1 VGRNEF
7 PMNSKFKKTI
17 KGYFFISPSAT
28 IMIVFVFF
36 PLLYAFSMSFH
47 QWDMS
52 SQALFIGFQNYVA
65 ALTSVQFWNSML
77 YTLYYVLGVLPFSL
91 LFGLLFALLL
101 RDGSMR
107 GVGIYRMIYFMPV
120 VTSPIAAAMGFD
132 WIFQSQMGMANHVI
146 EKFGGQGL
154 NWLTDPTG
162 VLQMFFNNFNIS
174 LPTVLQGPSLAL
186 FVIILLGVW
195 QNVGYSTVV
204 YLAGLQS
211 ISSIYYEA
219 AALDGATRW
228 KSFWHITLPLLSPS
242 TFFLMIMFTISSFQV
257 FGPVQIMTPSG
268 GPLNTTSVVV
278 FYLYRQAFSYYNMGY
293 AMAVAFLLM
302 GIVLLAT
309 IFQFKFLERRV
320 NYE

>member
-1 VGRNEF
+1 MGRNEF

>member
-1 VGRNEF
+1 
-7 PMNSKFKKTI
+7 MNSKLKKTI

-28 IMIVFVFF
+28 VMIVFIFF
-36 PLLYAFSMSFH
+36 PLLYAFFMSFH

-52 SQALFIGFQNYVA
+52 SQAIFVGFQNYVL
-65 ALTSVQFWNSML
+65 ALTSTQFWNSMF

-91 LFGLLFALLL
+91 FFGLFFAILL
-101 RDGSMR
+101 RDGTMR

-120 VTSPIAAAMGFD
+120 VTSPIAAAMGFN
-132 WIFQSQMGMANHVI
+132 WIFQSQMGIANHII
-146 EKFGGQGL
+146 EKFGGQDVS
-154 NWLTDPTG
+154 WLTNPTG
-162 VLQMFFNNFNIS
+162 ILQMFFNNFNIS
-174 LPTVLQGPSLAL
+174 LPTILQGPSLAL
-186 FVIILLGVW
+186 VVIILLGIW

-211 ISSIYYEA
+211 ISSTYYEA
-219 AALDGATRW
+219 AALDGASEW
-228 KSFWHITLPLLSPS
+228 KSFWNITLPLLSPS

-257 FGPVQIMTPSG
+257 FGPIQIMTPSG

-302 GIVLLAT
+302 GMILLAT

-320 NYE
+320 YE

>member
-1 VGRNEF
+1 
-7 PMNSKFKKTI
+7 MNSGFKKTI
-17 KGYFFISPSAT
+17 KGYFFISPT
-28 IMIVFVFF
+28 MTVMIVFVFF
-36 PLLYAFSMSFH
+36 PLLYAFLMSFH

-52 SQALFIGFQNYVA
+52 SQAIFIGFQNYVA
-65 ALTSVQFWNSML
+65 ALTSTEFWNSML

-91 LFGLLFALLL
+91 FFGLFFALLL
-101 RDGSMR
+101 RDSSMR
-107 GVGIYRMIYFMPV
+107 GVGVYRMIYFMPV
-120 VTSPIAAAMGFD
+120 VTSPIAAAMGFN
-132 WIFQSQMGMANHVI
+132 WIFQSQMGIANHVI
-146 EKFGGQGL
+146 ERFGGQDV
-154 NWLTDPTG
+154 NWLTNPTG
-162 VLQMFFNNFNIS
+162 ILQMFFNDFHIS
-174 LPTVLQGPSLAL
+174 LPAIFQGPSLAL

-211 ISSIYYEA
+211 ISNTYYEA
-219 AALDGATRW
+219 AALDGATKW

-302 GIVLLAT
+302 GMILLAT